1 MNKLVLIPIC
11 ILFLFMGCD
20 KDNKVEKDPVKMTFD
35 KIEPVSSMRVFIRNG
50 IELDA
55 LVHRDPINKFLDR
68 LYSKKT
74 NTGVIHYQSKF
85 TEPDSS
91 YGNATFTFY
100 DNGRITYAAEIIEVN
115 EYDDAIVMKSAV
127 TNKVENDPI
136 ITSDLFKYKYDI
148 NSSGSYNVQYVT
160 YGDDE
165 FIEVSLLYYK
175 LVRYDEDRNRKLLA
189 FGTIH
194 NEFNESFVQ
203 TLTQNDTLAV
213 KEYRLKYSVK

>member
-1 MNKLVLIPIC
+1 MNKMALLPIC

-20 KDNKVEKDPVKMTFD
+20 KGNKIEKDAVKMTFD
-35 KIEPVSSMRVFIRNG
+35 KLEPVSSMRVFTGNG
-50 IELDA
+50 IELDSQ
-55 LVHRDPINKFLDR
+55 VHRDAINKFLDR

-115 EYDDAIVMKSAV
+115 EYGDAIVMKSAV
-127 TNKVENDPI
+127 TNKVEDDPI
-136 ITSDLFKYKYDI
+136 ITSDLFKYEYDI
-148 NSSGSYNVQYVT
+148 NSNGSYNVQYVT
-160 YGDDE
+160 HGDDE
-165 FIEVSLLYYK
+165 FIDVSLLYYK
-175 LVRYDEDRNRKLLA
+175 LVRYDDEGNRKSLA

-203 TLTQNDTLAV
+203 TLTQKDTLAV